1 MPGAGLRDPLQLLLQ
16 AGAGAVQRAAHRVQL
31 RQVGGCGVVLQPQA
45 LAQDFLHGAAHR
57 VLVVAGHRFDLVACG
72 AQARLQGVGGIQQ
85 FADRALAA
93 LAALANAPAQPQ
105 DDGDDGEQECG
116 QEEFHPASLRERRPR
131 GKPAPRKC
139 RIMLI

>member
-1 MPGAGLRDPLQLLLQ
+1 MSFECDGPAVDIEFHKYFKGWPAGFRYVDDYYLFFETAKD
-16 AGAGAVQRAAHRVQL
+16 
-31 RQVGGCGVVLQPQA
+31 
-45 LAQDFLHGAAHR
+45 
-57 VLVVAGHRFDLVACG
+57 
-72 AQARLQGVGGIQQ
+72 
-85 FADRALAA
+85 ADRALAA